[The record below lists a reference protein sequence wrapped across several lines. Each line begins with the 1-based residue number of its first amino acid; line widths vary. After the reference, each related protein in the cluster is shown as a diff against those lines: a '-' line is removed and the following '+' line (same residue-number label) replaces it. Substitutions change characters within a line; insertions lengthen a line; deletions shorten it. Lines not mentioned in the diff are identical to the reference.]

1 MAGNAET
8 FDPEDFNLPSEA
20 YDPENFDPERHRDP
34 IPFEVD
40 DWETRQNQALHEYLY
55 PEDETEEDSG
65 NRTDILVYAGRIE
78 PSEWLEEHFSSTPED
93 APKTM
98 REAPF
103 LHRWRMRR
111 PIQRMQVT
119 TNPDA
124 PEEEWHTLIDNTGEQ
139 KIGEVYGPKFYTRP
153 GGASLW
159 WVMNAAIW
167 IEKIQVGRAID
178 DPEALRPELVRL
190 LRRAVKEGPFIRL
203 TMEDGSKIDPNEPVC
218 RQLLRTAN
226 ELDGGAR
233 VARLAIGA
241 DNLEDLPTWTP
252 PEERDNAPASRPET
266 PAATIPEQNGL
277 LPWASG
283 APASEGVTAIRQA
296 RTGWDEK
303 DHEGAPIY
311 RFSQNR
317 PFDVEGQF
325 NIIVPRDERAFQAA
339 EAEVAQR
346 VLRDLGH
353 RTARLHL
360 ACAAYATQAES
371 GSYAPV
377 SRKYV
382 YDLLGLSWEARSDLS
397 RDERD
402 QRVEAEVD
410 KLRKLGVQL
419 TVLNGPNGREELT
432 LNRVWDL
439 GFHKWGQRRAV
450 PDERE
455 LDTDEWR
462 LLIRP
467 TGWAQLYLHNDT
479 GRQFG
484 YFSRALIEKIDW
496 HNNPAAGDLAIE
508 LLKYV
513 RFQKGASRDLTVARM
528 LEICQLSKPSN
539 SEERRSN
546 RQKLERAILE
556 QERWGWEI
564 EWTRWPS
571 AYRPDKERCPQY
583 PRGYWDGAT
592 RDGWGDPFHKWKVT
606 FRPPETLAEMNSRA
620 ERVKNSAPHELEP
633 KGWDDRIKAILKAT
647 NYSQA
652 GLAETVEVSA
662 SAISR
667 WKSGDRTPGP
677 EHRAKLR
684 DIERRRGLLDD

>member
-1 MAGNAET
+1 MSKNKSSMNWDWAGSLA
-8 FDPEDFNLPSEA
+8 
-20 YDPENFDPERHRDP
+20 
-34 IPFEVD
+34 
-40 DWETRQNQALHEYLY
+40 DWETSSIGLMRRLLLKDFDEEEVAEHNVRVAYMGTGPFAEVFPDFQKNEAEEGLENTQVTAWRLRY
-55 PEDETEEDSG
+55 PELESVEISTQSDTGEEVNLEAASGFSMELFRGWMVARPGLPVSVLLSCGAMWARGFQIGRQKADLETRTELRRQFQELLSHALENMPEMLHGVPDGETVSEEAEGKEIDVREDVMERLEDVRANLTGDTYHVDLPPFTIEIEKDED
-65 NRTDILVYAGRIE
+65 
-78 PSEWLEEHFSSTPED
+78 D
-93 APKTM
+93 AP
-98 REAPF
+98 AP
-103 LHRWRMRR
+103 
-111 PIQRMQVT
+111 
-119 TNPDA
+119 
-124 PEEEWHTLIDNTGEQ
+124 
-139 KIGEVYGPKFYTRP
+139 RP
-153 GGASLW
+153 G
-159 WVMNAAIW
+159 
-167 IEKIQVGRAID
+167 
-178 DPEALRPELVRL
+178 
-190 LRRAVKEGPFIRL
+190 
-203 TMEDGSKIDPNEPVC
+203 
-218 RQLLRTAN
+218 
-226 ELDGGAR
+226 
-233 VARLAIGA
+233 
-241 DNLEDLPTWTP
+241 
-252 PEERDNAPASRPET
+252 T
-266 PAATIPEQNGL
+266 PAATSPEQNGL

-325 NIIVPRDERAFQAA
+325 NIIVPRNERAFQAA

-346 VLRDLGH
+346 VLRDFGH

-360 ACAAYATQAES
+360 ACAAYATEAES

-377 SRKYV
+377 PRKYV

-402 QRVEAEVD
+402 RRVEEEVD
-410 KLRKLGVQL
+410 NLRKLGVQL
-419 TVLNGPNGREELT
+419 TVLDGPNGREELS

-484 YFSRALIEKIDW
+484 YFSRALIENIDW

-528 LEICQLSKPSN
+528 LEICQLSNPSS

-571 AYRPDKERCPQY
+571 AYRPDKEECPQF
-583 PRGYWDGAT
+583 PPGYWGGAT
-592 RDGWGDPFHKWKVT
+592 RDDWEEPFHKWKVT

-620 ERVKNSAPHELEP
+620 EKVKNSAPRELEP
-633 KGWDDRIKAILKAT
+633 KGWDDRIKAILDAT
-647 NYSQA
+647 SYSQA
-652 GLAETVEVSA
+652 GLADTVEVSA

-677 EHRAKLR
+677 EHRAALR
-684 DIERRRGLLDD
+684 DIERRRGLLDS

>member
-1 MAGNAET
+1 M
-8 FDPEDFNLPSEA
+8 PEDMEPST
-20 YDPENFDPERHRDP
+20 
-34 IPFEVD
+34 I
-40 DWETRQNQALHEYLY
+40 DWEPVPGMEKWENTAIGKIRGFQKHDFDEEAHPVNAKLTYMGAGRFGDLAPDLLKEDAGEDARNQQITAWRLRYADLEEMKIAPTRDGLESENQVTVPGNQVEFYRGWMYVRPGHPTRAMLACGVLWCQGFQIGKGGMSDDGRNELRRQFHELVQDAMENM
-55 PEDETEEDSG
+55 PPMSATPEENEDLNIDVKDEITDTLEAVVEETAEGFRVDLPPFTVEVEEDE
-65 NRTDILVYAGRIE
+65 
-78 PSEWLEEHFSSTPED
+78 
-93 APKTM
+93 
-98 REAPF
+98 
-103 LHRWRMRR
+103 
-111 PIQRMQVT
+111 
-119 TNPDA
+119 
-124 PEEEWHTLIDNTGEQ
+124 
-139 KIGEVYGPKFYTRP
+139 
-153 GGASLW
+153 
-159 WVMNAAIW
+159 
-167 IEKIQVGRAID
+167 
-178 DPEALRPELVRL
+178 
-190 LRRAVKEGPFIRL
+190 
-203 TMEDGSKIDPNEPVC
+203 DG
-218 RQLLRTAN
+218 
-226 ELDGGAR
+226 
-233 VARLAIGA
+233 
-241 DNLEDLPTWTP
+241 
-252 PEERDNAPASRPET
+252 APAPRPET
-266 PAATIPEQNGL
+266 PAATNPEQNGL

-296 RTGWDEK
+296 RTGWDEQ

-311 RFSQNR
+311 QFSQNR

-325 NIIVPRDERAFQAA
+325 NIIVPRNDRAFQAA

-346 VLRDLGH
+346 VLRDFGH

-360 ACAAYATQAES
+360 ACAAYATES
-371 GSYAPV
+371 EAGKYAPV
-377 SRKYV
+377 PRKYV

-402 QRVEAEVD
+402 RRVEEEVD
-410 KLRKLGVQL
+410 NLRKLGVQL
-419 TVLNGPNGREELT
+419 TVLDGPNGREELS

-484 YFSRALIEKIDW
+484 YFSRALIENIDW

-528 LEICQLSKPSN
+528 LEICQLANPNN

-571 AYRPDKERCPQY
+571 AYRPDKEECPQF
-583 PRGYWDGAT
+583 PPGYWNGAT
-592 RDGWGDPFHKWKVT
+592 RDSWEESFHKWKVT
-606 FRPPETLAEMNSRA
+606 FRPPETLSEMNSRA
-620 ERVKNSAPHELEP
+620 EKVKNSAPHELEP
-633 KGWDDRIKAILKAT
+633 KGWDDRIKAILDAT

-652 GLAETVEVSA
+652 GLADTVEVSA

-684 DIERRRGLLDD
+684 DIERRRGLLDS

>member
-1 MAGNAET
+1 M
-8 FDPEDFNLPSEA
+8 S
-20 YDPENFDPERHRDP
+20 
-34 IPFEVD
+34 D
-40 DWETRQNQALHEYLY
+40 D
-55 PEDETEEDSG
+55 
-65 NRTDILVYAGRIE
+65 VE
-78 PSEWLEEHFSSTPED
+78 PSETKWEFAEEME
-93 APKTM
+93 
-98 REAPF
+98 PF
-103 LHRWRMRR
+103 ERHMTETA
-111 PIQRMQVT
+111 QR
-119 TNPDA
+119 
-124 PEEEWHTLIDNTGEQ
+124 LI
-139 KIGEVYGPKFYTRP
+139 
-153 GGASLW
+153 
-159 WVMNAAIW
+159 
-167 IEKIQVGRAID
+167 
-178 DPEALRPELVRL
+178 
-190 LRRAVKEGPFIRL
+190 
-203 TMEDGSKIDPNEPVC
+203 
-218 RQLLRTAN
+218 
-226 ELDGGAR
+226 
-233 VARLAIGA
+233 
-241 DNLEDLPTWTP
+241 LEDLGEGDNPSENVSKEEMKGKTIRSTYMGVYRFGDHLPGVPEGVPEFWEGAQMTLWRLRYPDLKSVEISSSQGFPKDETVKLKGEDVELFKGHMYVRAGVPSSVMLACAAMWTNGFQIGKRGMPVDEREKLRREFQELMDFGLDNMPGIRGTSSEDEDTKIDVREDILERLKGARDELKGDTFHVDLP
-252 PEERDNAPASRPET
+252 PFTVEIEDDEDDAPVPRPET
-266 PAATIPEQNGL
+266 PAATSPEQNGL

-311 RFSQNR
+311 QFSQNR

-325 NIIVPRDERAFQAA
+325 NIIVPLNERAFQAA

-346 VLRDLGH
+346 ILRDFGH

-360 ACAAYATQAES
+360 ACAAYATEAES

-377 SRKYV
+377 PRKYI

-402 QRVEAEVD
+402 RRVEEEVD
-410 KLRKLGVQL
+410 NLRKLGVQL
-419 TVLNGPNGREELT
+419 TVLDGPNGREELS

-450 PDERE
+450 PNERE

-484 YFSRALIEKIDW
+484 YFSRALIENIDW

-513 RFQKGASRDLTVARM
+513 RFQKGACRDLTVARM
-528 LEICQLSKPSN
+528 LEICQLSNPSN

-571 AYRPDKERCPQY
+571 AYQPNKEECPQF
-583 PRGYWDGAT
+583 PPGYWDGAT
-592 RDGWGDPFHKWKVT
+592 RDDWEEPFHKWKVT

-620 ERVKNSAPHELEP
+620 EKVKNSAPHELEP
-633 KGWDDRIKAILKAT
+633 KGWDDRIKAILDAT
-647 NYSQA
+647 SYSQA
-652 GLAETVEVSA
+652 GLADTVEVSA

-677 EHRAKLR
+677 EHQAALR
-684 DIERRRGLLDD
+684 DIERRRGLLNS